1 MAEAKRRGYGE
12 DGIYFDHGGA
22 CRDSAHHKTCA
33 GRWRGVVSL
42 GFDADG
48 KRSRRKV
55 TGKTRTEVK
64 DKLKDLHSELD
75 AGIRPVAG
83 YTLDMAV
90 IDWLAEGLPGRAA
103 KTVEVYRDALSPVL
117 AVIGRIAVRDL
128 AVQDVRTA
136 LAKMA
141 VTHAT
146 PTLQKAHNCLTRAL
160 RHAEGRD
167 LVRRNVSALVDTPHG
182 RQGRPSQAL
191 TVEQAAGLLE
201 AAEDSRLHAYI
212 VLCLLTG
219 VRSEEARALTW
230 EHVDLDARTISVWR
244 SVRAHGDT
252 KTNRSRRTLRI
263 PQIAV
268 EALQSQMRRQREV
281 RSTAG
286 ELWQEHGLVFTTTV
300 GTPYESHNLRRDF
313 RKVTAAAGLGA
324 RWVPKELRTS
334 FVSMMSYQG
343 VPVEEIARLA
353 GHASSRTTEVVY
365 RRELRPVI
373 TTGAEI
379 MDQIFQPKQRQGA
392 PAEAAG

>member
-1 MAEAKRRGYGE
+1 M
-12 DGIYFDHGGA
+12 
-22 CRDSAHHKTCA
+22 
-33 GRWRGVVSL
+33 
-42 GFDADG
+42 
-48 KRSRRKV
+48 
-55 TGKTRTEVK
+55 
-64 DKLKDLHSELD
+64 
-75 AGIRPVAG
+75 
-83 YTLDMAV
+83 
-90 IDWLAEGLPGRAA
+90 
-103 KTVEVYRDALSPVL
+103 
-117 AVIGRIAVRDL
+117 
-128 AVQDVRTA
+128 
-136 LAKMA
+136 
-141 VTHAT
+141 
-146 PTLQKAHNCLTRAL
+146 
-160 RHAEGRD
+160 
-167 LVRRNVSALVDTPHG
+167 DTPRG
-182 RQGRPSQAL
+182 REGRPSQAL
-191 TVEQAAGLLE
+191 TLEQAAALLE

-230 EHVDLDARTISVWR
+230 DHVDLDAKTISVWR

-252 KTNRSRRTLRI
+252 KTVRSRRTLRI

-268 EALQSQMRRQREV
+268 EALQEQLRRQAEE

-286 ELWQEHGLVFTTTV
+286 ELWQEHGLVFTTAV

-313 RKVTAAAGLGA
+313 RRVTAAAGLGA

-379 MDQIFQPKQRQGA
+379 MDQIFQPKHRREA
-392 PAEAAG
+392 SAEAAG